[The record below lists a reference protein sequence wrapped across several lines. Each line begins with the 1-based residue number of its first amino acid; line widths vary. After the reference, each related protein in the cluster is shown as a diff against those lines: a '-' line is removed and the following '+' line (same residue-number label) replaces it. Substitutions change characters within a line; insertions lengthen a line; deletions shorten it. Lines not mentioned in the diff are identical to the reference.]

1 MRRLRKNR
9 AMSSVTLRMPDD
21 VVEDL
26 KRVAPTLGFA
36 GYQPLIRAYIGNGL
50 LTCLARL
57 EEAPVPRLIAS
68 LKRKGVAD
76 SLIQQALAETDQ
88 STSRISPSLRDGVVA
103 RHLALSQVAAK
114 VIEDCA

>member
-9 AMSSVTLRMPDD
+9 AMSSVTLRMPEE

-50 LTCLARL
+50 RIDRTRL
-57 EEAPVPRLIAS
+57 DEGSLPRLIAS
-68 LKRKGVAD
+68 LKRKGVVD

-88 STSRISPSLRDGVVA
+88 AT
-103 RHLALSQVAAK
+103 
-114 VIEDCA
+114 